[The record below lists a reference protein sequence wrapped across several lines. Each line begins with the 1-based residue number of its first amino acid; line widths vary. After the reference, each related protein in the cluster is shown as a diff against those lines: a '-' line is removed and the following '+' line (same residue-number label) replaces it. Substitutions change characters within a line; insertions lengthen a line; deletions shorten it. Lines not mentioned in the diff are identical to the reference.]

1 MWGFQQPD
9 SLFKHCSLPASTKEY
24 YINNNVLCV
33 KQAGFPLE
41 SHQNSVDSTFV
52 RLCDLCEV
60 PKCQMNVKAV
70 SLRLFCLFVF
80 CFFGWFCVCLC
91 FLVCVFFYLH
101 TNDDYCFFLSLFTI
115 FLCYFCNRIFCC
127 WVSDFFCFL
136 SFKLFIFFTIQNL
149 WVEGEKNISALDVTA
164 RSEGSSFQYIPYLF
178 HCCFFTVVIFT
189 LTTCTEAFRRLN

>member
-52 RLCDLCEV
+52 RLCDLCGV

-70 SLRLFCLFVF
+70 SLRLFFVCLFFV
-80 CFFGWFCVCLC
+80 
-91 FLVCVFFYLH
+91 FLVGFVCVYVFWCVFF
-101 TNDDYCFFLSLFTI
+101 FTFTQMMI
-115 FLCYFCNRIFCC
+115 IVSFSVSSQFSCVTSVTEYFVAGCLTF
-127 WVSDFFCFL
+127 
-136 SFKLFIFFTIQNL
+136 
-149 WVEGEKNISALDVTA
+149 SA
-164 RSEGSSFQYIPYLF
+164 S
-178 HCCFFTVVIFT
+178 
-189 LTTCTEAFRRLN
+189 

>member
-24 YINNNVLCV
+24 YIHNNVLCV

-70 SLRLFCLFVF
+70 SLRLFFVCLFF
-80 CFFGWFCVCLC
+80 WFVL
-91 FLVCVFFYLH
+91 CVFIFFIFYLH
-101 TNDDYCFFLSLFTI
+101 RNDDYCFFLSLFTI

-149 WVEGEKNISALDVTA
+149 WVEGGKKHFSIWCHCKVRGLKFSVHSL
-164 RSEGSSFQYIPYLF
+164 FIPLLL
-178 HCCFFTVVIFT
+178 FFTVVIFT

>member
-1 MWGFQQPD
+1 MRGFQQPD

-24 YINNNVLCV
+24 YIHNNVLCV

-41 SHQNSVDSTFV
+41 SHQNSVDSTFI

-60 PKCQMNVKAV
+60 PKRQMNVKAV
-70 SLRLFCLFVF
+70 SLRLVFFVVFFWFVLCVFMVF
-80 CFFGWFCVCLC
+80 CFC
-91 FLVCVFFYLH
+91 FYLH

-149 WVEGEKNISALDVTA
+149 
-164 RSEGSSFQYIPYLF
+164 
-178 HCCFFTVVIFT
+178 
-189 LTTCTEAFRRLN
+189 